1 MPDGAELHS
10 PSSWFDE
17 PDHGKECAD
26 RGGPGHGAGVIG
38 FTDRRSSD
46 IKRQLDAV
54 PAIGSQVSKVVSC
67 SADPELVILLVDDI
81 GRRRAVRCILPHIRL
96 GE

>member
-10 PSSWFDE
+10 PGGWFDE

-46 IKRQLDAV
+46 IERQLDAV
-54 PAIGSQVSKVVSC
+54 PAIGGQARK
-67 SADPELVILLVDDI
+67 LY
-81 GRRRAVRCILPHIRL
+81 RAVQIQNWLFFL
-96 GE
+96 STT